1 MQNMGAEIMR
11 VKNTTGDININCKI
25 NQMASKNIRRE
36 QTLENIPVW
45 NSVK

>member
-1 MQNMGAEIMR
+1 MQNMGAELMR
-11 VKNTTGDININCKI
+11 VRNTTGGININCKI
-25 NQMASKNIRRE
+25 NQTASKNIREE